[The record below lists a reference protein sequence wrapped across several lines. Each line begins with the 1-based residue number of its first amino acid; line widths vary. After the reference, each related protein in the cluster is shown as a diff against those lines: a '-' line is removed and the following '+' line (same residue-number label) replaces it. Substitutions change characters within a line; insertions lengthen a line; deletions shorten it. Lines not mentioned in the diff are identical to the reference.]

1 MVINVT
7 EQEYRKSMLSKT
19 PEELVDIL
27 VRQVIDN
34 GKLKTEI
41 KRLEEQ
47 HMQDVKN
54 YQEQVNRTA
63 KINEYWQK
71 KERPLRRDDFNN
83 DEVVQRYVAGESA
96 YKIAKDI
103 GVGQMT
109 IISRLKRAG
118 VYEGKSHDKGGRE

>member
-1 MVINVT
+1 MT

-54 YQEQVNRTA
+54 
-63 KINEYWQK
+63 K
-71 KERPLRRDDFNN
+71 
-83 DEVVQRYVAGESA
+83 
-96 YKIAKDI
+96 
-103 GVGQMT
+103 
-109 IISRLKRAG
+109 
-118 VYEGKSHDKGGRE
+118 

>member
-1 MVINVT
+1 
-7 EQEYRKSMLSKT
+7 MLSKT

-47 HMQDVKN
+47 HMQDVKT
-54 YQEQVNRTA
+54 YEEQVAKTA
-63 KINEYWQK
+63 KINEYWKK

-96 YKIAKDI
+96 YKIAKDT

-118 VYEGKSHDKGGRE
+118 VYEGKSHDKGGRK